1 MRNWLKHIPRDWM
14 LDQDGANAG
23 EGGDQGEQELE
34 DIELGTSGKKNL
46 IFKADPACRIDSK
59 SSRLLCLN

>member
-1 MRNWLKHIPRDWM
+1 MVDNMRNWLKHIPRDWM

-34 DIELGTSGKKNL
+34 DIELGTSGKK
-46 IFKADPACRIDSK
+46 S
-59 SSRLLCLN
+59 